1 MGIRELLSEILGDEG
16 HVVLTAENA
25 QQAREVRARETPD
38 LVLLDIWMPDTDGIS
53 LLREWSQGAGL
64 PCPVLMMSGHGN
76 VETAVEATRLGAWDF
91 IEKPIALAKLLITL
105 QRALEAERL
114 RAANAVLREQVAPLH
129 EPLGESKAM
138 RALREQLSRLA
149 AHDTP
154 VLLRGEAGTRKEA
167 LARWLHAQSPR
178 ATAPFVTVA
187 AGAIADAQAAAT
199 LFGAE
204 DAQGIRPGLLEQAQ
218 DGSLF
223 VDEVAALG
231 PELQLR
237 LSTAIERRQLL
248 RVGGRQPIPLN
259 VRVIAASAADLDA
272 ERAAGRL
279 RDELYFQI
287 AVVPVAV
294 PALRQRAEDIPTL
307 VAAYIDH
314 FVERDGL
321 PRRSFTPAAL
331 QRLQQHGW
339 PGNVRELRNLV
350 QRLLLLGGGGAVA
363 ADEIE
368 QALGQRP
375 SAAAAAPGDADVL
388 NIDFNLPLREARD
401 AFERAYLLRQ
411 LHAAGGSVGKLARIT
426 GMERTHLYRKL
437 KDLGVDIRGL
447 KEG

>member
-1 MGIRELLSEILGDEG
+1 
-16 HVVLTAENA
+16 
-25 QQAREVRARETPD
+25 
-38 LVLLDIWMPDTDGIS
+38 
-53 LLREWSQGAGL
+53 
-64 PCPVLMMSGHGN
+64 
-76 VETAVEATRLGAWDF
+76 
-91 IEKPIALAKLLITL
+91 
-105 QRALEAERL
+105 
-114 RAANAVLREQVAPLH
+114 
-129 EPLGESKAM
+129 
-138 RALREQLSRLA
+138 
-149 AHDTP
+149 

-204 DAQGIRPGLLEQAQ
+204 DGGIRPGLLEQAQ
-218 DGSLF
+218 GGSLF
-223 VDEVAALG
+223 IDEVAALG

-248 RVGGRQPIPLN
+248 RVGGRQPVPLD

-272 ERAAGRL
+272 ERASGRL

-294 PALRQRAEDIPTL
+294 PALRQRADDIPLL
-307 VAAYIDH
+307 VRAYVDQ
-314 FVERDGL
+314 FVRHDGL
-321 PRRSFTPAAL
+321 PRRDFSPAAL
-331 QRLQQHGW
+331 QRLQQHAW

-350 QRLLLLGGGGAVA
+350 QRLLLLGGAGMVET
-363 ADEIE
+363 DEIE
-368 QALGQRP
+368 QALGQRSAPQPAP
-375 SAAAAAPGDADVL
+375 SAGEVDRL
-388 NIDFNLPLREARD
+388 GIDFSLPLREARD

-411 LHAAGGSVGKLARIT
+411 LQQAGGSVGKLARMS